1 MRAIIYAGLLAFV
14 GLSVTQNANSSE
26 DDSCTKAI
34 KYANSYASDNDLSSV
49 IGAQWKLV
57 SSDKANDIEKL
68 SGLIVFVAY
77 QRAAYNWSD
86 VIEKYGDAEGFH
98 KFMYT
103 ACNEMVTNYDV
114 VKRSSVS
121 PANQT
126 YDEIY

>member
-1 MRAIIYAGLLAFV
+1 MRAIIYAGLLTFV

-26 DDSCTKAI
+26 DDSCTKAV
-34 KYANSYASDNDLSSV
+34 KYASSYASDDDLGSV

>member
-1 MRAIIYAGLLAFV
+1 MRAIIYAGLLTFV

-34 KYANSYASDNDLSSV
+34 KYANSYASDNDLGSV

-98 KFMYT
+98 EFMYT